1 MLINTSGLLIIMNYL
16 KKWFNMD
23 TVYFAVHKNGCGF
36 GKTVQAAKAGLV
48 KELGEDLDYEEIT
61 FYEAKKINVK
71 VQISINVQEDE
82 KDIVSSH

>member
-1 MLINTSGLLIIMNYL
+1 
-16 KKWFNMD
+16 MD

-61 FYEAKKINVK
+61 FFEAKKINVK
-71 VQISINVQEDE
+71 VQISIDVQEDE
-82 KDIVSSH
+82 KDIVSDH

>member
-1 MLINTSGLLIIMNYL
+1 MTNMSGLLIIMSYL

-23 TVYFAVHKNGCGF
+23 ITYFAVHKNGCGF

-48 KELGEDLDYEEIT
+48 KELGEDLDYEEIA
-61 FYEAKKINVK
+61 FFEAKKINVK

-82 KDIVSSH
+82 KDIVSNK